1 MPIGPDRSRK
11 ITLTQVPGS
20 LVGQVLWR
28 VAAWSTL
35 LVLGLSLGGY
45 ALGYQNARENAL
57 REVVQL
63 AAERGNAAMAP
74 LRQAMRQVDS
84 FAAAFVTAY
93 RNPAAGDAERFD
105 QLFAAD
111 EAGALRLREDYFYGT
126 LDARELWV
134 EGVTGFIG
142 VQRPPLTDELKRRLV
157 ILVDLVARFGP
168 AWHAPVANTHVTVPE
183 NAMIIHWPGV
193 PWGLNARPD
202 LDMPAEGVVRASLQA
217 HNPARKPVW
226 SALYYDY
233 TAAQWT
239 ITYQRPIDI
248 DGRHLANPS
257 HDILLDDMLTRLA
270 ASAFP
275 GGRTL
280 LIGANGEFVGDLL
293 TRSDD
298 LVESGLLNVENLAD
312 PLPAEIFALI
322 EQREAHTTPAVLDE
336 PVSDHYVA
344 VSTIEGP
351 GWHFIALY
359 PRELV
364 RREAHKAGLLILAA
378 GLLLQTL
385 LLLVLWS
392 VMRRRVRE
400 PVRQLKEAV
409 AHISRHEYAPVIEGR
424 IVLPE
429 QEPNEIG
436 ELARTLR
443 DMSRTVDR
451 RHEELEAQVRVR
463 TEKLAL
469 ANRELAAISETDRLT
484 NLRNRRAFDRFFEE
498 LKRSQ
503 ETGPVAV
510 AMLDVDYFK
519 ALNDALGHAAG
530 DETLRRIAAT
540 IADQQRANIRA
551 YRYGGEE
558 FCMIFTGHAVPH
570 VAHVL
575 EGIVRQVRESR
586 IVHPHTAEGF
596 VTLSAGYAQG
606 DDIARLHEIF
616 EHADQALYRAKGKG
630 RGRVEG

>member
-1 MPIGPDRSRK
+1 MGANRSRNSM
-11 ITLTQVPGS
+11 LTQVPGS

-35 LVLGLSLGGY
+35 LVLGLSLAGY
-45 ALGYQNARENAL
+45 MLGYQNARAKAL

-63 AAERGNAAMAP
+63 AAERGRAAMAP
-74 LRQAMRQVDS
+74 LRRATLQVDT
-84 FAAAFVTAY
+84 FAEAFVTAY
-93 RNPAAGDAERFD
+93 ENPAVGDPDRFD
-105 QLFAAD
+105 DLFTED
-111 EAGALRLREDYFYGT
+111 DAGALRLREDYFHGT
-126 LDARELWV
+126 LDARDLWV
-134 EGVTGFIG
+134 EGITGFMG
-142 VQRPPLTDELKRRLV
+142 TPRPPMTEELKRRLV

-168 AWHAPVANTHVTVPE
+168 AWRAPVANTHVTVPE
-183 NAMIIHWPGV
+183 NAMIIHWPDV

-202 LDMPAEGVVRASLQA
+202 LDMSAEGVVRATLQA

-239 ITYQRPIDI
+239 ITYQRPIDV

-257 HDILLDDMLTRLA
+257 HDILLDDVLTRLA
-270 ASAFP
+270 TSAFP

-280 LIGANGEFVGDLL
+280 LLGANGEFIGDLV
-293 TRSDD
+293 TRGDK
-298 LVESGLLNVENLAD
+298 LVESGLLDVEQLAD
-312 PLPAEIFALI
+312 PLPAQIFALI
-322 EQREAHTTPAVLDE
+322 EQRGTQTSPAVLDE

-344 VSTIEGP
+344 VSTIDGP

-359 PRELV
+359 PRGLV

-378 GLLLQTL
+378 GLVLQTL
-385 LLLVLWS
+385 LLLVLWW
-392 VMRRRVRE
+392 VMRRRIRE
-400 PVRQLKEAV
+400 PVRQLKTAV
-409 AHISRHEYAPVIEGR
+409 AHISRHEYAPVIEGGV
-424 IVLPE
+424 VLPE
-429 QEPNEIG
+429 HEPNEIG

-451 RHEELEAQVRVR
+451 RHEELEAEVRMR

-484 NLRNRRAFDRFFEE
+484 NLRNRRAFDRHFEE
-498 LKRSQ
+498 LKRLQ
-503 ETGPVAV
+503 GTGPVAV

-519 ALNDALGHAAG
+519 SLNDALGHAAG
-530 DETLRRIAAT
+530 DQTLRRIAAI

-558 FCMIFTGHAVPH
+558 FCMVFTGQAVPH

-575 EGIVRQVRESR
+575 EGIVQQMRESR

-596 VTLSAGYAQG
+596 VTLSAGYARG
-606 DDIARLHEIF
+606 DDVARLDEIF
-616 EHADQALYRAKGKG
+616 ENADQALYRAKGKG